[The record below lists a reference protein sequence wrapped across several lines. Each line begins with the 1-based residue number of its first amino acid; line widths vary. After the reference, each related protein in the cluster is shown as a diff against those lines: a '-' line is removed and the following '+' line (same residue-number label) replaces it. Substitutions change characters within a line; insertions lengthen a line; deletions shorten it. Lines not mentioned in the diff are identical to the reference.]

1 MAPSQ
6 RIEWNSSLKP
16 SRERYQI
23 IKQRKLE
30 RFYFTIKFFIIV
42 DSTLHHS
49 KPHIYA
55 LARAHFFRKQQET
68 SMHTQTAK
76 QCSCKNLYFFLLF
89 YPFPPLFSCRFQFL
103 CNKVKKE
110 TSTCYVHCSN
120 VLLSWITVQ
129 CMQHDPHSLWYIS
142 LLFWI
147 IIQNG
152 LTTQYNTKTRCL
164 LTKQFPLKVG

>member
-89 YPFPPLFSCRFQFL
+89 YPFPLYFLVDSSFYVIKSKRKLVRVTCIAQMCSWAELQYSACNMIPILF
-103 CNKVKKE
+103 
-110 TSTCYVHCSN
+110 
-120 VLLSWITVQ
+120 
-129 CMQHDPHSLWYIS
+129 DIS
-142 LLFWI
+142 LFFF
-147 IIQNG
+147 G
-152 LTTQYNTKTRCL
+152 L
-164 LTKQFPLKVG
+164 